1 VGPDVDGGVDQVK
14 KTRFLTVAAVVV
26 TVVLC
31 AGAVGAFAARSV
43 GDTTPPVTT
52 STVAASYAGDV
63 AFDLHATDATGV
75 SYVYYKFDKNKVNLT
90 TVATDT
96 VYPSVDV
103 KVSLPQIAAV
113 DPHPEMIQLPL
124 GPHTVTYW
132 AQDVEGNVE
141 AQNVK
146 SFTVT
151 PAVTLA
157 SSAAVVRAGKYFT
170 LSGTLKPAM
179 MVGVTI
185 SAKKPGAKSYSQLTT
200 SEANADGVFMYKM
213 KTSLKGTWYFR
224 AGYVNEALGLAG
236 NSSLVK
242 VRVR

>member
-1 VGPDVDGGVDQVK
+1 MK
-14 KTRFLTVAAVVV
+14 KTRILAVALVAIA
-26 TVVLC
+26 VVLC
-31 AGAVGAFAARSV
+31 VGAVAAYAARSSV
-43 GDTTPPVTT
+43 DMTPPVTT
-52 STVAASYAGDV
+52 STVADSYAGDV

-103 KVSLPQIAAV
+103 KISLPQIAAV
-113 DPHPEMIQLPL
+113 APHPELIQLPL

-157 SSAAVVRAGKYFT
+157 SSAALVKAGKYFT
-170 LSGTLKPAM
+170 LSGSLKPAM
-179 MVGVTI
+179 MVGVSI
-185 SAKKPGAKSYSQLTT
+185 SAKKPGAKFYSELTT
-200 SEANADGVFMYKM
+200 SECNAEGLFMYKL
-213 KTSLKGTWYFR
+213 KTALKGTWYFR
-224 AGYVNEALGLAG
+224 AGYVDEGLGLAG

-242 VRVR
+242 VRVK